1 MSEISDNTELREE
14 CFAYLN
20 ELRESGETNMFG
32 AGVYLQRYFGLTRYE
47 AKDMVLDWMKNFKG

>member
-14 CFAYLN
+14 CFVYLN

-32 AGVYLQRYFGLTRYE
+32 AGVYLQRDFGLTRYE